1 MHTDFGY
8 FEEDKLGKPYDVRLL
23 GRLYP
28 FAAPYKFLLLC
39 SMILVV
45 FITLFDLAVPYIT
58 KIAIDQYIVPA
69 INSGKT
75 KSEKATE
82 NETRYYRVDLTDPEI
97 NKIVHKYQ
105 KLFKVDGSFALIAFD
120 NLSKLEKKDRTVL
133 RKEDFKGVAFA
144 ACILLAVTFFT
155 FGLNYLQ
162 RMIIEYAGQMIMHD
176 IRLKLFSH
184 IQSLAVSF
192 FTRNPVGRLVTRA
205 TNDVQNMHEL
215 FTSFIS
221 FVFKDFFL
229 LLGIITVLIS
239 IDWKLAIACFTVLPF
254 VLYAAFD
261 FSIRSREAFRALR
274 IKIAEINSMFSE
286 TVGGIKVVQLFMQE
300 KKNYRDFAKLNH
312 ENYLAG
318 MQQIHIFSVF
328 MPLIEL
334 MGSVAVAVVIYYGG
348 SGVLSKTISLGDLV
362 AFISYMK
369 MFFWPIRD
377 IAEKYNIMQNAMASA
392 ERIFLILDSKE
403 KLPQPEKNAEAE
415 SLTMGKIKELS
426 FKDVS
431 FGYVADEPVLKK
443 ITFVVHAGETVA
455 VVGETGTGKT
465 TLLNLIFRFYDPTSG
480 RVLINGMDIRNPD
493 ISAVRSK
500 MAIVTQEPFL
510 FSGTLR
516 DNIFCG
522 NDDLS
527 EKEMERI
534 IELSNCKFLVNKLP
548 AGLDTVLAESG
559 KSISSGERQLICIAR
574 AFARNPDLIILDEA
588 TSYIDSETELKI
600 QSSLSNLMKNRTS
613 LIIAHRLSTAQSADR
628 IIVLNRG
635 QIVETGPHDELMKKK
650 GFYYRL
656 NQFQR

>member
-1 MHTDFGY
+1 MHSDFGY

-75 KSEKATE
+75 KSEKAAG

-97 NKIVHKYQ
+97 NRIVHKYQ
-105 KLFKVDGSFALIAFD
+105 ELFKVDGSFALIAFD
-120 NLSKLEKKDRTVL
+120 NLSKLEKKDRAVL
-133 RKEDFKGVAFA
+133 RKDDFKGVAFA
-144 ACILLAVTFFT
+144 ACILLVITFFT

-176 IRLKLFSH
+176 IRLTLFSH

-192 FTRNPVGRLVTRA
+192 FTRNPVGRLVTRVA
-205 TNDVQNMHEL
+205 NDVQNMHEL

-254 VLYAAFD
+254 VLYAAFV
-261 FSIRSREAFRALR
+261 FSVRSREAFRALR

-286 TVGGIKVVQLFMQE
+286 TIGGIKVVQLFMQE

-348 SGVLSKTISLGDLV
+348 SGVLSKTISLGALV

-403 KLPQPEKNAEAE
+403 KLSQSEKNAEAE
-415 SLTMGKIKELS
+415 SLTVGKIKELS

-431 FGYVADEPVLKK
+431 FSYVPDEPVLKK
-443 ITFVVHAGETVA
+443 ISFLVRAGETVA

-480 RVLINGMDIRNPD
+480 RVLINGMDIKNLE
-493 ISAVRSK
+493 ISVVRSK
-500 MAIVTQEPFL
+500 MAIVTQDPFL

-522 NDDLS
+522 NDNLS

-534 IELSNCKFLVNKLP
+534 IELSNCKFLINKLP
-548 AGLDTVLAESG
+548 AGLDTILAESG

-600 QSSLSNLMKNRTS
+600 QSSLTNLMKNRTS

-635 QIVETGPHDELMKKK
+635 QIVEMGTHDELMKKK

-656 NQFQR
+656 NQFQG

>member
-105 KLFKVDGSFALIAFD
+105 ELFKVDGSFALIAFD
-120 NLSKLEKKDRTVL
+120 NLSKLEKKDRAVL
-133 RKEDFKGVAFA
+133 RKDDFKGVAFA

-192 FTRNPVGRLVTRA
+192 FTRNPVGRLVTRVA
-205 TNDVQNMHEL
+205 NDVQNMHEL

-254 VLYAAFD
+254 VLYASFD
-261 FSIRSREAFRALR
+261 FSIRSREAFRTLR

-403 KLPQPEKNAEAE
+403 KLPQSGKNAETE
-415 SLTMGKIKELS
+415 SLTVGKIKELS
-426 FKDVS
+426 FKNVS
-431 FGYVADEPVLKK
+431 FGYVANEPVLKR
-443 ITFVVHAGETVA
+443 ISFLVRAGETVA

-480 RVLINGMDIRNPD
+480 SVLINGMDIKNLD

-527 EKEMERI
+527 GKKMERI
-534 IELSNCKFLVNKLP
+534 IELSNCKFLINKLP

-600 QSSLSNLMKNRTS
+600 QSSLANLMKNRTS
-613 LIIAHRLSTAQSADR
+613 VIIAHRLSTAQSADR

-635 QIVETGPHDELMKKK
+635 RIVETGSHDELMKKK

-656 NQFQR
+656 NQFQG